1 MKLKMNNLKM
11 EMGEKNGWGEG
22 STNPTLEQTFA
33 RWIVEIDMSVGSN
46 HAAKIKK
53 MVETE

>member
-1 MKLKMNNLKM
+1 M